1 MSRKLHIEVFRYNP
15 LDPASVPHM
24 QSFYVEEYSS
34 MTLFIALN
42 IIREQQDPS
51 LQFDFCCRAG
61 ICGSCGMVING
72 RPGLACHTQTRDLPD
87 HIVLHPLPV
96 FKLLGDLSVDTGVWF
111 REVGRKI
118 EAWVHTQDKA
128 FDPRAEEKRMENE
141 LAEQIFE
148 LDRCIECGCC
158 IAACGTAR
166 MRKDF
171 LGAATINRLARFYID
186 PRDNR
191 SEDEYYDV
199 IGNDQGVFGC
209 MGLLGCEDV
218 CPKKIPFKTS
228 SASCAVCWPS
238 SPSRASCPRPCTKSS
253 RAAVRTAIAKK
264 IGLRRQGAY
273 RPLARPGG
281 EPPPGPRHNRN
292 R

>member
-148 LDRCIECGCC
+148 LDRCIDAAAARRPAARPGC
-158 IAACGTAR
+158 ARTSSARRPLTASP
-166 MRKDF
+166 F
-171 LGAATINRLARFYID
+171 LHR

-218 CPKKIPFKTS
+218 CPKKIPLQDQLGIMRRMLALKSVKGILPKALYEKFKGCGS
-228 SASCAVCWPS
+228 HCHS
-238 SPSRASCPRPCTKSS
+238 
-253 RAAVRTAIAKK
+253 
-264 IGLRRQGAY
+264 
-273 RPLARPGG
+273 
-281 EPPPGPRHNRN
+281 
-292 R
+292 